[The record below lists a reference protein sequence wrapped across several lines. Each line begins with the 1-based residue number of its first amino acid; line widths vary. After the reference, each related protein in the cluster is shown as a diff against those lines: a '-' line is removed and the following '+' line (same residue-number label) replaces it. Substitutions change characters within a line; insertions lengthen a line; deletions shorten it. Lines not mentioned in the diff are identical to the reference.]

1 MTRLTRLLSP
11 DELEAALRAIGRERY
26 HNLHPFHHLLH
37 GGKLSLGQVQAWA
50 LNRYCY
56 QAAIP
61 RKDAALISKIHDRE
75 LRRVWAQRIIDHD
88 GREQEEGGIERWLV
102 FGGSWGSTLAL
113 AYAQSHPERVA
124 GLILRGIFLCRES
137 EIRWLSEEGGVSQ
150 VYPEQWQR
158 YIAPIAP
165 EKRGALVQAYHE
177 LLFGGNDA
185 VREQAAKAW
194 SDWESYLIQFE
205 PQPVDGDGHDALAIA
220 RLENHYFTHSG
231 WLEGERAL
239 LANAHKIRHI
249 PTIIVQGRY
258 DMCTPTQSAW
268 ELKQALPDADLRIV
282 QGGHS
287 AFDAPVAQ
295 ALVQAADE
303 FATLDW

>member
-1 MTRLTRLLSP
+1 M
-11 DELEAALRAIGRERY
+11 
-26 HNLHPFHHLLH
+26 
-37 GGKLSLGQVQAWA
+37 
-50 LNRYCY
+50 
-56 QAAIP
+56 
-61 RKDAALISKIHDRE
+61 
-75 LRRVWAQRIIDHD
+75 
-88 GREQEEGGIERWLV
+88 
-102 FGGSWGSTLAL
+102 
-113 AYAQSHPERVA
+113 
-124 GLILRGIFLCRES
+124 
-137 EIRWLSEEGGVSQ
+137 SQ

-177 LLFGGNDA
+177 LLFGDNDA

-205 PQPVDGDGHDALAIA
+205 PQPVDGDGHDALSIA
-220 RLENHYFTHSG
+220 RLENHYFTHLG
-231 WLEGERAL
+231 WLEDERAL